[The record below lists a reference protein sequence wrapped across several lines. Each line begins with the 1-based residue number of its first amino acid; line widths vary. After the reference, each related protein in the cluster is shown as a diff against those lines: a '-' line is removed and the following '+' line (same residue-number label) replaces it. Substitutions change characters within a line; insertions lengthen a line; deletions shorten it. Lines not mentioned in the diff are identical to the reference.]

1 MTHIYFGS
9 QVVISSHIERGG
21 VVVCVCGCG
30 CNLIFYDS
38 RSRDSRGNTVFQ
50 SSHVIHGG
58 AFFSAVSEWKSIS
71 M

>member
-9 QVVISSHIERGG
+9 QVVILKG
-21 VVVCVCGCG
+21 VGWWCVCAGVDVTSFFMIPVPVILEG
-30 CNLIFYDS
+30 IQFS
-38 RSRDSRGNTVFQ
+38 K
-50 SSHVIHGG
+50 SSPVIHGG